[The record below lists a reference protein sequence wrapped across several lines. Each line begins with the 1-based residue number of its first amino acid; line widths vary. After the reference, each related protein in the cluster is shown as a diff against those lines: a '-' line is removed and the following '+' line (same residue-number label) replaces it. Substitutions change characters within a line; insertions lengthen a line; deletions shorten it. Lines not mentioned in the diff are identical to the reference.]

1 MSYNDYID
9 TVQKT
14 AGIMLKAFGNSILT
28 KKIVK
33 LSKRL
38 LSTMKIIQA
47 FPKLEKIN
55 KKVSKV
61 TLGDVKKIIKTLREN
76 FALIIFFCILT

>member
-1 MSYNDYID
+1 
-9 TVQKT
+9 
-14 AGIMLKAFGNSILT
+14 
-28 KKIVK
+28 
-33 LSKRL
+33 
-38 LSTMKIIQA
+38 MKIIQA